1 MENALAGLVAAN
13 VAFVGSHFA
22 MSHPLRAPMVRVL
35 GEKGFLGVYSLVS
48 LGFFAWIVLAF
59 RATGE
64 ALGRPVLWDAG
75 DAGWLIASLL
85 TAVATALVLGA
96 NGKGKGGSNPA
107 MVGMGEAAAAAA
119 RPVGALA
126 VTRHPMM
133 WGVAI
138 WALAHV
144 IAWPSPRTL
153 VTAMAMAVLALVG
166 AHLQD
171 GKKEALL
178 GDAWKGWQAQT
189 SFLPRL
195 TRLGSIGIGTWAAAI
210 VLWLG
215 FTWAHGWLGV
225 PAAGLWRWIG

>member
-1 MENALAGLVAAN
+1 METALAGLVAAN

-22 MSHPLRAPMVRVL
+22 MSHALREPMVRSL

-64 ALGRPVLWDAG
+64 ALGRAVLWDAG
-75 DAGWLIASLL
+75 DAGWIVSSLL
-85 TAVATALVLGA
+85 TVVATVLVLGA
-96 NGKGKGGSNPA
+96 NGRSNPA

-153 VTAMAMAVLALVG
+153 VTAMAMAVLALLG

-189 SFLPRL
+189 SFLPRFH
-195 TRLGSIGIGTWAAAI
+195 RLGSIGIGSWAAAI
-210 VLWLG
+210 VLWLA

-225 PAAGLWRWIG
+225 PAAGPWRWIG